1 MSDGSA
7 SQSTKDPSH
16 TKASNAKLNSLRA
29 AVLGAND
36 GVVSVSSIIL
46 GVAGATNN
54 RNAILAAGI
63 AGLAAG
69 ALSMAVGEY
78 VSVSS
83 QRDTE
88 HAFITTEKWRLE
100 HPPEEEFDDLAA
112 TFERKGLSAETARQ
126 VAKELTAHNPVKAH
140 LDAEFGI
147 DEEDLSS
154 PTAAALASL
163 VSFTVGGL
171 IPLCAVSL
179 VWPSARLMST
189 VIAVLITLAVTGY
202 ASATVSRASHR
213 RVMFRVVVGGALAMI
228 ITYGIGHLFGRIIG

>member
-1 MSDGSA
+1 MTKITN
-7 SQSTKDPSH
+7 TKDPSH
-16 TKASNAKLNSLRA
+16 SRASNAKLNSLRA

-46 GVAGATNN
+46 GVAGATDS
-54 RNAILAAGI
+54 RNAILAAGV

-88 HAFITTEKWRLE
+88 HAFIRTEKWRLK
-100 HPPEEEFDDLAA
+100 HRPEEEFEDLAL
-112 TFERKGLSAETARQ
+112 TFQKKGLSAGTAHQ
-126 VAKELTAHNPVKAH
+126 VAKELTDHNAIKAH

-154 PTAAALASL
+154 PMGAALASF
-163 VSFTVGGL
+163 VAFTVGGL
-171 IPLCAVSL
+171 VPLGA
-179 VWPSARLMST
+179 
-189 VIAVLITLAVTGY
+189 TLAVSGRVARIVATVLAVGVALVLTGY
-202 ASATVSRASHR
+202 VSATVGRAPR
-213 RVMFRVVVGGALAMI
+213 FKAIMRVMVGGIIAMI
-228 ITYGIGHLFGRIIG
+228 ITYGIGHLFGRIIS

>member
-1 MSDGSA
+1 MSDTA
-7 SQSTKDPSH
+7 STRDPNH

-46 GVAGATNN
+46 GVAGATDS
-54 RNAILAAGI
+54 RNSILAAGI

-88 HAFITTEKWRLE
+88 HTFIRTEKWRLK
-100 HPPEEEFDDLAA
+100 HHPEEEFEDLAA
-112 TFERKGLSAETARQ
+112 TFQEKGLSSATAHQ
-126 VAKELTAHNPVKAH
+126 VAKELTAHNAIKAH

-154 PTAAALASL
+154 PTGAALASF
-163 VSFTVGGL
+163 VAFTAGGL
-171 IPLCAVSL
+171 VPLCA
-179 VWPSARLMST
+179 
-189 VIAVLITLAVTGY
+189 TLL
-202 ASATVSRASHR
+202 ASGHQGRIIATVSAVLVALALTGYISAKVGRAPR
-213 RVMFRVVVGGALAMI
+213 LRAIARVVVGGAVAML
-228 ITYGIGHLFGRIIG
+228 ITYGIGHLFGRIVG

>member
-1 MSDGSA
+1 MTDTA
-7 SQSTKDPSH
+7 QSTKDPNH
-16 TKASNAKLNSLRA
+16 IKASNAKLNSLRA

-46 GVAGATNN
+46 GVAGATDS
-54 RNAILAAGI
+54 RTAILTAGI

-69 ALSMAVGEY
+69 ALSMAAGEY

-88 HAFITTEKWRLE
+88 HAFITTEKWRLK
-100 HPPEEEFDDLAA
+100 HHPEEEFEDLAA
-112 TFERKGLSAETARQ
+112 TFERKGLTAATARQ
-126 VAKELTAHNPVKAH
+126 VATELTAHNPVKAH

-163 VSFTVGGL
+163 VSFTAGGL
-171 IPLCAVSL
+171 IPLLAVLIVS
-179 VWPSARLMST
+179 PRIRLIGT
-189 VIAVLITLAVTGY
+189 VIAVLITLGVTGF
-202 ASATVSRASHR
+202 ASATVSRASR
-213 RVMFRVVVGGALAMI
+213 SRVIVRVVIGGALAMLV
-228 ITYGIGHLFGRIIG
+228 TYGIGHFFGSIIR

>member
-1 MSDGSA
+1 MA
-7 SQSTKDPSH
+7 ETTATKDPAHS
-16 TKASNAKLNSLRA
+16 KASNAKLNSLRA

-36 GVVSVSSIIL
+36 GIVSVSSIIL
-46 GVAGATNN
+46 GVAGATDN

-88 HAFITTEKWRLE
+88 HAFIKTEKWRLE
-100 HPPEEEFDDLAA
+100 NHPDEEFEDLAA
-112 TFERKGLSAETARQ
+112 TFQAKGLSAKTAHQ
-126 VAKELTAHNPVKAH
+126 VAKELTEHDVIKAH

-154 PTAAALASL
+154 PTAAALS
-163 VSFTVGGL
+163 SFLAFTAGGL
-171 IPLCAVSL
+171 VPLIATML
-179 VWPSARLMST
+179 APGHMSRIVAT
-189 VIAVLITLAVTGY
+189 VVAVLIALALTGY
-202 ASATVSRASHR
+202 ISATVSRAPR
-213 RVMFRVVVGGALAMI
+213 ARVVTRVIVGGALAML
-228 ITYGIGHLFGRIIG
+228 ITFGIGHLFGRITG